1 MKEKKARVEDA
12 MHATKAAVE
21 EGIVAGGGVAFLR
34 ATAALER
41 VEAEGD
47 VMVGVSIVRRA
58 LEEPA
63 RQIAANAG
71 QEGSLVVRDILA
83 RKGNVGLNAAT
94 GEYEDL
100 VKAGVIDPAKVT
112 KNALQNAASIAGLL
126 LTTEALIT
134 EVKEKENGG
143 KGAGGD
149 MGGMGGMY

>member
-1 MKEKKARVEDA
+1 
-12 MHATKAAVE
+12 
-21 EGIVAGGGVAFLR
+21 
-34 ATAALER
+34 
-41 VEAEGD
+41 

-63 RQIAANAG
+63 RQIAVNAG
-71 QEGSLVVRDILA
+71 HEGSLVVRDVLA

-134 EVKEKENGG
+134 GVKEKENG
-143 KGAGGD
+143 KG
-149 MGGMGGMY
+149 MGGMGGMDGGMY